1 MRIVCEIMPL
11 LNPMTVFGTIFL
23 VITIISGMRM
33 KTKVDNPNCPEEV
46 KSVEY
51 NKRVFP
57 IVIGIDVFI
66 ILIGLLLYFL

>member
-1 MRIVCEIMPL
+1 MKMICEIMPF

-33 KTKVDNPNCPEEV
+33 KTKVDNPNCPDEV
-46 KSVEY
+46 KSVKY

-57 IVIGIDVFI
+57 IVLLIDVIIIIAGI
-66 ILIGLLLYFL
+66 ILYLV